1 MRSVG
6 VLIEVVTVFTDC
18 NDNTLHVPL
27 LKVRVMNEDVIADNK
42 RS

>member
-1 MRSVG
+1 MRPVG
-6 VLIEVVTVFTDC
+6 VLIEIVTVFTDF

-27 LKVRVMNEDVIADNK
+27 LEVRVMNEDVIADNK

>member
-6 VLIEVVTVFTDC
+6 VLIEVVTVFTYF
-18 NDNTLHVPL
+18 NDNTLHVQL
-27 LKVRVMNEDVIADNK
+27 LEVRVMNEDVIADNK